1 MSVANVPPVPQEAY
15 DDGLF
20 IQELAPI
27 RGTLVGSFFVAVI
40 PLLVVL
46 LFLGAFRL
54 PAHFASLSG
63 LIVWYYEK
71 KIGVVVAC
79 RMLIPKT
86 FQYFHS
92 HLWIPHASTTSFP
105 IHRQW
110 YRLCQLAHHVDC
122 C

>member
-1 MSVANVPPVPQEAY
+1 MSMANVPPVPQEAY

-71 KIGVVVAC
+71 KLG
-79 RMLIPKT
+79 
-86 FQYFHS
+86 
-92 HLWIPHASTTSFP
+92 
-105 IHRQW
+105 
-110 YRLCQLAHHVDC
+110 
-122 C
+122 

>member
-1 MSVANVPPVPQEAY
+1 MPPVPQEAY

-46 LFLGAFRL
+46 LFLGAFRM

-71 KIGVVVAC
+71 KNMIGDAVLYNVEC
-79 RMLIPKT
+79 
-86 FQYFHS
+86 S
-92 HLWIPHASTTSFP
+92 
-105 IHRQW
+105 
-110 YRLCQLAHHVDC
+110 
-122 C
+122 